1 MHASFIARTAAAALF
16 AVSLAPAA
24 FAQGATRADQTAN
37 PYAGA
42 VRAPV
47 CTQLELS
54 AGITGDECGVKSLS
68 EVAFIKSKKDNTN

>member
-1 MHASFIARTAAAALF
+1 MQNSFMVRTAAAALF
-16 AVSLAPAA
+16 AVTLAPAA
-24 FAQGATRADQTAN
+24 FAQSATRAEPGFD

-42 VRAPV
+42 TQAPV

-54 AGITGDECGVKSLS
+54 AGIKGDECGTLSLS